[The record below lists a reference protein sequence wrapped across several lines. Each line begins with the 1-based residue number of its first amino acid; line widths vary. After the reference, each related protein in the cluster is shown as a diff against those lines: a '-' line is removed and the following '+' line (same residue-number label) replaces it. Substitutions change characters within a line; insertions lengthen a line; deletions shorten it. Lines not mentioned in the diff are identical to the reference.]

1 MTKNTASEHRDRMF
15 YYNLYDGEHETSGK
29 GTDLVEEEVVGAVGE
44 EGSRLLHVEPL
55 VAAEDQVVVNI

>member
-1 MTKNTASEHRDRMF
+1 MF
-15 YYNLYDGEHETSGK
+15 YYNLYYSEHETSGK